1 MDVIMIDKNVNT
13 LKDSINTK
21 VMNFLLLS
29 IATGGIYPMMWLYL
43 NQKKLTEE
51 MKSNFVANDYP
62 LWLAVTTGFGWLLVD
77 ISYAI
82 SDTETVLD
90 HIATLLSV
98 ASAVMLIVWSFKAK
112 TALQAYA
119 LNEFKFELKMNP
131 FYTFIFNVYYIVYC
145 INDMESELK
154 KHNIIFSQ
162 QNT

>member
-1 MDVIMIDKNVNT
+1 MIDKTVNT

-21 VMNFLLLS
+21 VLNFFLLT

-62 LWLAVTTGFGWLLVD
+62 LWLAVVTGFGWLLVD

-82 SDTETVLD
+82 SDTETALD
-90 HIATLLSV
+90 HIASLLSV

-112 TALQAYA
+112 TALQAYV

-131 FYTFIFNVYYIVYC
+131 FYTFIFNIYYIVYC
-145 INDMESELK
+145 INDMESELQ
-154 KHNIIFSQ
+154 KHNIIFCQ
-162 QNT
+162 QNF

>member
-1 MDVIMIDKNVNT
+1 MIDKNVNT

-21 VMNFLLLS
+21 VLNFFLLS

-62 LWLAVTTGFGWLLVD
+62 LWLAVVTGFGWLLVD

-82 SDTETVLD
+82 RDTETVLD

-119 LNEFKFELKMNP
+119 LNEFKFDLKMNP
-131 FYTFIFNVYYIVYC
+131 FYTFIFNIYYIVYC

-154 KHNIIFSQ
+154 KHKIIFSQ
-162 QNT
+162 QKS

>member
-1 MDVIMIDKNVNT
+1 MIDKNVST

-21 VMNFLLLS
+21 VMNFVLLS

-62 LWLAVTTGFGWLLVD
+62 LWLAVVTGFGWLLVD

-98 ASAVMLIVWSFKAK
+98 ASAVMMIVWAFKAK
-112 TALQAYA
+112 NALQAYA

-131 FYTFIFNVYYIVYC
+131 FYTFIFNVYYITYC
-145 INDMESELK
+145 INDMDSEFK

>member
-1 MDVIMIDKNVNT
+1 MNDKNVNT

-21 VMNFLLLS
+21 VMNFFLLS

-62 LWLAVTTGFGWLLVD
+62 LWLAVVTGFGWLLVD
-77 ISYAI
+77 VSYAI

-112 TALQAYA
+112 NALQAYA

-145 INDMESELK
+145 INDMESELQ
-154 KHNIIFSQ
+154 KHKIIFSQ
-162 QNT
+162 QKS

>member
-1 MDVIMIDKNVNT
+1 MTDKTVNT

-21 VMNFLLLS
+21 VLNFFLLT
-29 IATGGIYPMMWLYL
+29 IATGGVYPMMWLYL

-62 LWLAVTTGFGWLLVD
+62 LWLAVATGFGWLLVD
-77 ISYAI
+77 ISYVI

-119 LNEFKFELKMNP
+119 LNEFKLELKMNP
-131 FYTFIFNVYYIVYC
+131 FYTFIFNIYYIVYC
-145 INDMESELK
+145 INDMELVFKRNDIVLSNK
-154 KHNIIFSQ
+154 RDW
-162 QNT
+162 

>member
-1 MDVIMIDKNVNT
+1 MNDRNVNT

-21 VMNFLLLS
+21 VLNFVLLS
-29 IATGGIYPMMWLYL
+29 IATGGIYPMMWMYL

-51 MKSNFVANDYP
+51 LKNNFIANDYP
-62 LWLAVTTGFGWLLVD
+62 LWLAVVTGFGWLLVD
-77 ISYAI
+77 ISYDI

-98 ASAVMLIVWSFKAK
+98 TSAIMLIGWAFKVK
-112 TALQAYA
+112 IALQTYA
-119 LNEFKFELKMNP
+119 LNEFKFELKMNS
-131 FYTFIFNVYYIVYC
+131 FYTFIFNIYYVVYC

-154 KHNIIFSQ
+154 KHHIIFSQ

>member
-1 MDVIMIDKNVNT
+1 MIDKNVNT

-21 VMNFLLLS
+21 VLNFFLLS

-62 LWLAVTTGFGWLLVD
+62 LWLAVVTGFSWLLVD

-112 TALQAYA
+112 TALQDYA

-131 FYTFIFNVYYIVYC
+131 FYTFFFNIYYIVYC

-154 KHNIIFSQ
+154 KHSIIFNQ
-162 QNT
+162 

>member
-1 MDVIMIDKNVNT
+1 MIDKNVNT

-21 VMNFLLLS
+21 VLNFFLLS

-62 LWLAVTTGFGWLLVD
+62 LWLAVVTGFGWLLVD

-112 TALQAYA
+112 NALQAYV
-119 LNEFKFELKMNP
+119 LNEFKFELKMNS
-131 FYTFIFNVYYIVYC
+131 FYTFIFNIYYISYC
-145 INDMESELK
+145 INEMDSELK

-162 QNT
+162 KTT

>member
-1 MDVIMIDKNVNT
+1 MIDKNVNI

-21 VMNFLLLS
+21 VINFVLLTV
-29 IATGGIYPMMWLYL
+29 ATGGIYPMMWLYL
-43 NQKKLTEE
+43 NQQKMTEE
-51 MKSNFVANDYP
+51 LKNSFVAKDFP
-62 LWLAVTTGFGWLLVD
+62 LWLAVVTGFGWLLVD

-98 ASAVMLIVWSFKAK
+98 ASAVMLIVWAFKAK

-131 FYTFIFNVYYIVYC
+131 FYTFIFNIYYVVYC
-145 INDMESELK
+145 INYMESELQ
-154 KHNIIFSQ
+154 KHQIIFNQ
-162 QNT
+162 KKD

>member
-1 MDVIMIDKNVNT
+1 MENVNA
-13 LKDSINTK
+13 LKDGINTK
-21 VMNFLLLS
+21 VLNFVLLTV
-29 IATGGIYPMMWLYL
+29 ATGGIYPMMWLYV

-51 MKSNFVANDYP
+51 LKSNFVASDYP
-62 LWLAVTTGFGWLLVD
+62 LWLAVVTGFGWLLVD

-98 ASAVMLIVWSFKAK
+98 ASAVMLIAWSFKAK

-119 LNEFKFELKMNP
+119 LNKFKFELKMNP
-131 FYTFIFNVYYIVYC
+131 FYTFIFNVYYIVHC
-145 INDMESELK
+145 INNMESELK

>member
-1 MDVIMIDKNVNT
+1 MNDKNVNT

-21 VMNFLLLS
+21 VLNFVLLS

-62 LWLAVTTGFGWLLVD
+62 LWLAVATGFGWLLVD

-98 ASAVMLIVWSFKAK
+98 AFAVMLILWSFKAK

-119 LNEFKFELKMNP
+119 LNEFKFELKINP
-131 FYTFIFNVYYIVYC
+131 FYTFIFNIYYIVYC
-145 INDMESELK
+145 INDMELVFK
-154 KHNIIFSQ
+154 RNNIILD
-162 QNT
+162 NKRDW

>member
-1 MDVIMIDKNVNT
+1 MNEKNANT

-21 VMNFLLLS
+21 IINFVLLT

-51 MKSNFVANDYP
+51 MKNSFVAKDYP
-62 LWLAVTTGFGWLLVD
+62 LWLAVATGFGWLLSD
-77 ISYAI
+77 ISAAI
-82 SDTETVLD
+82 SYDATVFD

-98 ASAVMLIVWSFKAK
+98 ASGIMMIVWSFKAK
-112 TALQAYA
+112 AALQIYA

-154 KHNIIFSQ
+154 KHKIIFSQ
-162 QNT
+162 KNP